1 MIFVVVDH
9 GLLLVLIYLLSLPV
23 LGAFFFGLP
32 LRTAPFIFSGTD
44 PLMHGVVIL
53 LGCVVLDVEVVTAD
67 HDSLSRFDI
76 FDEPVDH
83 LLELCTLA
91 VVVSQGADKRR
102 RDYEETRAD
111 FVKRMAAETRNI
123 TGRVREFYDLVVAE
137 TDAFRKIMQE
147 YGATRRDDQLG
158 YSVQEGDFR
167 LEVKCNRVKCFDER
181 ADVAAARLID
191 FLKAWIG
198 GREKGA
204 DDPMYQLAMT
214 LLERNRKGDLD
225 YKSIS
230 KLYDLEAQFGDP
242 EYSQIMQLFKESNV
256 VNGTAINFYFHQR
269 DERGV
274 WHRIEPSFNR
284 M

>member
-1 MIFVVVDH
+1 MKDE
-9 GLLLVLIYLLSLPV
+9 LK
-23 LGAFFFGLP
+23 
-32 LRTAPFIFSGTD
+32 D
-44 PLMHGVVIL
+44 M
-53 LGCVVLDVEVVTAD
+53 TAD
-67 HDSLSRFDI
+67 QL
-76 FDEPVDH
+76 EQ
-83 LLELCTLA
+83 LLEQKRA
-91 VVVSQGADKRR
+91 EERQAADKRR

-198 GREKGA
+198 GRE
-204 DDPMYQLAMT
+204 
-214 LLERNRKGDLD
+214 GDLD

>member
-1 MIFVVVDH
+1 MKDE
-9 GLLLVLIYLLSLPV
+9 LK
-23 LGAFFFGLP
+23 
-32 LRTAPFIFSGTD
+32 D
-44 PLMHGVVIL
+44 M
-53 LGCVVLDVEVVTAD
+53 TAD
-67 HDSLSRFDI
+67 QL
-76 FDEPVDH
+76 EQ
-83 LLELCTLA
+83 LLEQKRA
-91 VVVSQGADKRR
+91 EERQAADKRR

-198 GREKGA
+198 G
-204 DDPMYQLAMT
+204 
-214 LLERNRKGDLD
+214 
-225 YKSIS
+225 
-230 KLYDLEAQFGDP
+230 
-242 EYSQIMQLFKESNV
+242 
-256 VNGTAINFYFHQR
+256 
-269 DERGV
+269 ERGRRSDV
-274 WHRIEPSFNR
+274 PVGNDAPGA
-284 M
+284 

>member
-1 MIFVVVDH
+1 MDNELKNMTAEQLEQ
-9 GLLLVLIYLLSLPV
+9 LL
-23 LGAFFFGLP
+23 A
-32 LRTAPFIFSGTD
+32 
-44 PLMHGVVIL
+44 
-53 LGCVVLDVEVVTAD
+53 
-67 HDSLSRFDI
+67 
-76 FDEPVDH
+76 
-83 LLELCTLA
+83 
-91 VVVSQGADKRR
+91 QKRR
-102 RDYEETRAD
+102 EEAEAADQRRKDYEAARAD
-111 FVKRMAAETRNI
+111 FVNRMAAETRKI
-123 TGRVREFYDLVVAE
+123 TEQVRGFYDLVVAE
-137 TDAFRKIMQE
+137 TDTFRDLMQE
-147 YGATRRDDQLG
+147 YGATRRDNQLG

-167 LEVKCNRVKCFDER
+167 LEVKCNRIKRFDER
-181 ADVAAARLID
+181 ADAAAARLIE

-230 KLYDLEAQFGDP
+230 KLYELEGQFSDP
-242 EYSQIMQLFKESNV
+242 EYTAIMQLFKESNIV
-256 VNGTAINFYFHQR
+256 DGSAINFYFHQR

>member
-1 MIFVVVDH
+1 MNDE
-9 GLLLVLIYLLSLPV
+9 LK
-23 LGAFFFGLP
+23 
-32 LRTAPFIFSGTD
+32 D
-44 PLMHGVVIL
+44 M
-53 LGCVVLDVEVVTAD
+53 TAD
-67 HDSLSRFDI
+67 QL
-76 FDEPVDH
+76 EQ
-83 LLELCTLA
+83 LLEQKRA
-91 VVVSQGADKRR
+91 EERQAADKRR

-123 TGRVREFYDLVVAE
+123 TDRVRAFYDLVVAE

-230 KLYDLEAQFGDP
+230 KLYELEGQFGDP

-274 WHRIEPSFNR
+274 WYRIEPSFNR

>member
-1 MIFVVVDH
+1 M
-9 GLLLVLIYLLSLPV
+9 
-23 LGAFFFGLP
+23 
-32 LRTAPFIFSGTD
+32 
-44 PLMHGVVIL
+44 
-53 LGCVVLDVEVVTAD
+53 
-67 HDSLSRFDI
+67 
-76 FDEPVDH
+76 
-83 LLELCTLA
+83 
-91 VVVSQGADKRR
+91 
-102 RDYEETRAD
+102 
-111 FVKRMAAETRNI
+111 
-123 TGRVREFYDLVVAE
+123 
-137 TDAFRKIMQE
+137 
-147 YGATRRDDQLG
+147 
-158 YSVQEGDFR
+158 QEGDFR

-204 DDPMYQLAMT
+204 DDPMYQLAMK
-214 LLERNRKGDLD
+214 LLERNR

>member
-1 MIFVVVDH
+1 MKDE
-9 GLLLVLIYLLSLPV
+9 LK
-23 LGAFFFGLP
+23 
-32 LRTAPFIFSGTD
+32 D
-44 PLMHGVVIL
+44 M
-53 LGCVVLDVEVVTAD
+53 TAD
-67 HDSLSRFDI
+67 QL
-76 FDEPVDH
+76 EQ
-83 LLELCTLA
+83 LLEQKRA
-91 VVVSQGADKRR
+91 EERQAADKRR

-158 YSVQEGDFR
+158 YSVQEGDFS
-167 LEVKCNRVKCFDER
+167 E
-181 ADVAAARLID
+181 
-191 FLKAWIG
+191 
-198 GREKGA
+198 
-204 DDPMYQLAMT
+204 
-214 LLERNRKGDLD
+214 
-225 YKSIS
+225 
-230 KLYDLEAQFGDP
+230 
-242 EYSQIMQLFKESNV
+242 IMQLFKESNV

>member
-1 MIFVVVDH
+1 MNNELKD
-9 GLLLVLIYLLSLPV
+9 
-23 LGAFFFGLP
+23 
-32 LRTAPFIFSGTD
+32 
-44 PLMHGVVIL
+44 M
-53 LGCVVLDVEVVTAD
+53 TAD
-67 HDSLSRFDI
+67 QL
-76 FDEPVDH
+76 EQ
-83 LLELCTLA
+83 LLEQKRA
-91 VVVSQGADKRR
+91 EERQAADKRR

-225 YKSIS
+225 YKSVS
-230 KLYDLEAQFGDP
+230 KLYELEDRFDSEYTEIMDLFR
-242 EYSQIMQLFKESNV
+242 ESNV
-256 VNGTAINFYFHQR
+256 VYKTAVNYYFHKR
-269 DERGV
+269 DENGV
-274 WHRIEPSFNR
+274 WHRIEPSFCR
-284 M
+284 L

>member
-1 MIFVVVDH
+1 MNDE
-9 GLLLVLIYLLSLPV
+9 LKNMTADQLEQLLVEKR
-23 LGAFFFGLP
+23 AEE
-32 LRTAPFIFSGTD
+32 RQA
-44 PLMHGVVIL
+44 
-53 LGCVVLDVEVVTAD
+53 
-67 HDSLSRFDI
+67 
-76 FDEPVDH
+76 
-83 LLELCTLA
+83 
-91 VVVSQGADKRR
+91 QDKRR

-111 FVKRMAAETRNI
+111 FVKRLSAETRSI
-123 TGRVREFYDLVVAE
+123 TDRVREFYDLVVAE

-158 YSVQEGDFR
+158 YTVQDDNFR
-167 LEVKCNRVKCFDER
+167 LEVKCNRIKRFDER
-181 ADVAAARLID
+181 ADAAAARLIE
-191 FLKAWIG
+191 FLKSWIG

-230 KLYDLEAQFGDP
+230 KLYELEGQFGDP
-242 EYSQIMQLFKESNV
+242 EYSAIMQLFKESNV
-256 VNGTAINFYFHQR
+256 VEGSAVNFYFHQR

-274 WHRIEPSFNR
+274 WHKVEPSFNR

>member
-1 MIFVVVDH
+1 MNNELKD
-9 GLLLVLIYLLSLPV
+9 
-23 LGAFFFGLP
+23 
-32 LRTAPFIFSGTD
+32 
-44 PLMHGVVIL
+44 M
-53 LGCVVLDVEVVTAD
+53 TAD
-67 HDSLSRFDI
+67 QL
-76 FDEPVDH
+76 EQ
-83 LLELCTLA
+83 LLEQKRA
-91 VVVSQGADKRR
+91 EERQAADKRR

-111 FVKRMAAETRNI
+111 FVKRMAAETRN
-123 TGRVREFYDLVVAE
+123 
-137 TDAFRKIMQE
+137 IMQE

>member
-1 MIFVVVDH
+1 MKDE
-9 GLLLVLIYLLSLPV
+9 LK
-23 LGAFFFGLP
+23 
-32 LRTAPFIFSGTD
+32 D
-44 PLMHGVVIL
+44 M
-53 LGCVVLDVEVVTAD
+53 TAD
-67 HDSLSRFDI
+67 QL
-76 FDEPVDH
+76 EQ
-83 LLELCTLA
+83 LLEQKRA
-91 VVVSQGADKRR
+91 EERQAADKRR

-225 YKSIS
+225 YKSVS
-230 KLYDLEAQFGDP
+230 KLYELEDRFDSEYTEIMDLFR
-242 EYSQIMQLFKESNV
+242 ESNV
-256 VNGTAINFYFHQR
+256 VYKTAVNYYFHKR
-269 DERGV
+269 DENGV
-274 WHRIEPSFNR
+274 WRRIEPSFCR
-284 M
+284 L